1 MAGRDIS
8 TTRLGLASTRII
20 GCCAIGGEA
29 VGIAAA
35 LCNKYACDPREL
47 APHVKELQQ
56 LILKEDGFLPGF
68 KNEDEKDLALKA
80 KITASSWEQG
90 GEPEKVANGIS
101 RKLGEEQNGWVTKP
115 GECLIMKWDETKEI
129 REIRLTFESNFAYPI
144 RVTMAPLRQAQ
155 QRNGVPEELVKD
167 VKIELYREGKK
178 TGEAFVRIITS
189 ACAVWESVMS
199 RQTRF
204 V

>member
-1 MAGRDIS
+1 MVSA
-8 TTRLGLASTRII
+8 
-20 GCCAIGGEA
+20 
-29 VGIAAA
+29 
-35 LCNKYACDPREL
+35 
-47 APHVKELQQ
+47 
-56 LILKEDGFLPGF
+56 GF

-155 QRNGVPEELVKD
+155 QRNGVPEELDKRCKNRTVPGRQKD
-167 VKIELYREGKK
+167 GRSICKG
-178 TGEAFVRIITS
+178 
-189 ACAVWESVMS
+189 
-199 RQTRF
+199 
-204 V
+204 